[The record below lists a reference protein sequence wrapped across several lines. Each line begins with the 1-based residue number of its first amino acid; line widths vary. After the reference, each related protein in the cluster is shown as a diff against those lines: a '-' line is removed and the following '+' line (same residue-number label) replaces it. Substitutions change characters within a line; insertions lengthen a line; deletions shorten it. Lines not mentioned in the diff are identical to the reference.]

1 VSRHFSSLG
10 NAIASFIENQ
20 GFKKKFVEADAMR
33 LWNEIAG
40 PVISERTEPV
50 EIKDGILQIKVEDS
64 SWRNELIYMEKDLR
78 IKINSQ
84 IGKNVLKKIIFR

>member
-1 VSRHFSSLG
+1 MTRHFNSLG
-10 NAIASFIENQ
+10 DAIASFIEMQ
-20 GFKKKFVEADAMR
+20 GFEKKFVEADALR
-33 LWNEIAG
+33 LWSEIAG
-40 PVISERTEPV
+40 PVISEKTEPV
-50 EIKDGILQIKVEDS
+50 EISNGILRVKVEDS